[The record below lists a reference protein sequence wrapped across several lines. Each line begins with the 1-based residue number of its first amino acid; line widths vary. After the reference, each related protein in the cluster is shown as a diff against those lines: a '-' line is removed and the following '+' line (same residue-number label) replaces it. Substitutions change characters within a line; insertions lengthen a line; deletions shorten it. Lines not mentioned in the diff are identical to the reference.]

1 MVAISVVLLLF
12 SGLMLVIGLAVRFS
26 GRSTVFIVHEPEK
39 VKDMAALNRY
49 AGNRLLLVPLV
60 GFPFGVQGL
69 EAPVVGLLGGFVTGL
84 ALVAVLIWVSVGV
97 ERFKDAR

>member
-26 GRSTVFIVHEPEK
+26 GRRTVFIVHEPEK
-39 VKDMAALNRY
+39 VRDMAALNRY
-49 AGNRLLLVPLV
+49 VGHRLLLVPLV
-60 GFPFGVQGL
+60 AFPLGIQGL
-69 EAPVVGLLGGFVTGL
+69 EIPVVGLIGGFVAGL
-84 ALVAVLIWVSVGV
+84 ALVAVLVWVSVGI